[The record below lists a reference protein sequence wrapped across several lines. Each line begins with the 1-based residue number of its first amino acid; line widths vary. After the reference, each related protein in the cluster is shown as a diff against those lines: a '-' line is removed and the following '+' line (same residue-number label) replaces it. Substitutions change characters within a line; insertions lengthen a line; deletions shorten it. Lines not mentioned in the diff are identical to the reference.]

1 MSETASRLIRIGG
14 LAPFSA
20 TDYPGLFSAVLFV
33 QGCPWRCGYCHN
45 PHLQPRATSHAIDW
59 PEIMDLLQ
67 RRRGLIDAVVF
78 SGGEPTI
85 DPGLQLAMQDVRQL
99 GFRIGLHTG
108 GIYPER
114 LAEVLPLIDWV
125 GLDIKA
131 PFYTYDTVTQIKG
144 SSQPALRSLEMI
156 LSYGIDLE
164 CRTTLHPSLLSPDD
178 ILRLAQSL
186 ADMEVENYALQLFRK
201 QGCNDDGL
209 IQATMLDYPG
219 KSLIDSVRS
228 LFPRFSY
235 REDA

>member
-1 MSETASRLIRIGG
+1 MSQAAGRTIRIGG

-20 TDYPGLFSAVLFV
+20 TDYPGVFSAVLFV

-45 PHLQPRATSHAIDW
+45 PHLQPRENDQAIHWHD
-59 PEIMDLLQ
+59 IISLLQ

-85 DPGLQLAMQDVRQL
+85 DPCLHGAMSDARSL

-108 GIYPER
+108 GIYPDR
-114 LAEVLPLIDWV
+114 LAEALPLVDWV

-131 PFYTYDTVTQIKG
+131 PFDRYDAVTQVSR

-156 LSYGIDLE
+156 LSYGIELE

-178 ILRLAQSL
+178 ILRLAKSL
-186 ADMEVENYALQLFRK
+186 ADMDVKNYALQLFRK

-209 IQATMLDYPG
+209 MQAPMQDYPG
-219 KSLIDSVRS
+219 KAVIDQVR
-228 LFPRFSY
+228 LMFPNFTL
-235 REDA
+235 REG

>member
-1 MSETASRLIRIGG
+1 MTEEACRAIRIGG

-20 TDYPGLFSAVLFV
+20 TDYPGVFSAVLFV

-45 PHLQPRATSHAIDW
+45 PHLQPRGTDHAIAWHD
-59 PEIMDLLQ
+59 IMDLLQ

-85 DPGLQLAMQDVRQL
+85 DPGLRSAMDDVRGL

-108 GIYPER
+108 GIYPDR
-114 LAEVLPLIDWV
+114 LADVLPLVDWV

-131 PFYTYDTVTQIKG
+131 PFDVYDTVTQVSG

-156 LSYGIDLE
+156 LSHGTDLE
-164 CRTTLHPSLLSPDD
+164 CRTTLHPSLLAPDD
-178 ILRLAQSL
+178 ILRLARSL

-201 QGCNDDGL
+201 QGCSDSGL
-209 IQATMLDYPG
+209 LRAPMHDYPG
-219 KSLIDSVRS
+219 KSLIDTVRG
-228 LFPRFSY
+228 LFPRFTF
-235 REDA
+235 REG